1 MPIYHYKCSNCP
13 EDFETFH
20 SIKEP
25 IRKVCPSCNSE
36 SLSVVL
42 DGVPDIM
49 NKGEIKTVGQLA
61 EANAKKMGKEQL
73 HKKMSDDGI
82 FKRIKDQEKMAEVR
96 KIASL
101 SEEGKLRYIETG
113 KL

>member
-25 IRKVCPSCNSE
+25 LRKVCPSCKNQ

-42 DGVPDIM
+42 DSAPVII

-61 EANAKKMGKEQL
+61 EANAKSMGKEQL
-73 HKKMSDDGI
+73 QMKMEQDGI
-82 FKRIKDQEKMAEVR
+82 TQQIKNKEKTKEMR
-96 KIASL
+96 KIANL
-101 SEEGKLRYIETG
+101 SQENKIKYIETG
-113 KL
+113 KI

>member
-25 IRKVCPSCNSE
+25 IRKICPSCNSE

-42 DGVPDIM
+42 DALPVIM
-49 NKGEIKTVGQLA
+49 NKGEIKTIGQLA

-73 HKKMSDDGI
+73 HQKMAEDGV
-82 FKRIKDQEKMAEVR
+82 FTRIQNQEKMAEIR

-101 SEEGKLRYIETG
+101 SEEKKIKYIETG
-113 KL
+113 KF

>member
-20 SIKEP
+20 SIKEA
-25 IRKVCPSCNSE
+25 IRKTCPSCKSE
-36 SLSVVL
+36 GLSVVL
-42 DGVPDIM
+42 DGVPVIM
-49 NKGEIKTVGQLA
+49 NKGEIKTIGQLA
-61 EANAKKMGKEQL
+61 EANAKKMSKEQL
-73 HKKMSDDGI
+73 HQKMTEDGI
-82 FKRIKDQEKMAEVR
+82 FKRMQDQEKMAEVR

-101 SEEGKLRYIETG
+101 SEEKKIKYIETG